1 MALCCLVGAIMVRE
15 GFSFSGRVLLASF
28 AVTICLN
35 GCAPIPRLGPAASA
49 THDRAFIEYWPS
61 NPNSQKLRLAVK
73 DSIDVKGVVTSAGSE
88 YLAKTRTPAENDAAC
103 LAIARARGVQFVG
116 KTNMSELAVA
126 TSGINKYFGTPRNP
140 LSWLWRKIPGG
151 SSSGSAV
158 AVANNEA
165 DVAFGT
171 DTAGSVRVPA
181 ACCGVVGVKT
191 TFGSIPLDGVYPIA
205 PNQLDTVGPLARDI
219 AGAVEG
225 MDLLQAG
232 FGARYRQAMSNK
244 PTAEKI
250 RVGRLHVSGTT
261 PSIDRAVD
269 DALAKTG
276 FKVVPLGQ
284 DLTDK
289 WARAQND
296 AAVVAAVGAWLR
308 DAKFET
314 QPRVALRTKAIV
326 ALGGIQYQTAYKAA
340 LRRQPAW
347 KSAISEAF
355 KSVDFIALP
364 TMQTL
369 PPHLP
374 PFGGTL
380 AFELRTLNAQNT
392 QAVNFAGVPALA
404 VPIPLRKHSDL
415 VTSLQLIGPNQSEAG
430 LLNAGRLVEKAMKNR

>member
-1 MALCCLVGAIMVRE
+1 
-15 GFSFSGRVLLASF
+15 
-28 AVTICLN
+28 
-35 GCAPIPRLGPAASA
+35 
-49 THDRAFIEYWPS
+49 
-61 NPNSQKLRLAVK
+61 
-73 DSIDVKGVVTSAGSE
+73 
-88 YLAKTRTPAENDAAC
+88 
-103 LAIARARGVQFVG
+103 
-116 KTNMSELAVA
+116 
-126 TSGINKYFGTPRNP
+126 
-140 LSWLWRKIPGG
+140 
-151 SSSGSAV
+151 V

-232 FGARYRQAMSNK
+232 FAARYHQAMSNK

-250 RVGRLHVSGTT
+250 RVGRLYVSGTT

-276 FKVVPLGQ
+276 FEVVPLGQ
-284 DLTDK
+284 DLANK

-326 ALGGIQYQTAYKAA
+326 ALGGIQYRTAYKAA

-369 PPHLP
+369 PPHLL

-380 AFELRTLNAQNT
+380 DFELRTLNAQNT

-404 VPIPLRKHSDL
+404 VPIPLRKHFDS
-415 VTSLQLIGPNQSEAG
+415 VTSLQLIGPNQSEAE
-430 LLNAGRLVEKAMKNR
+430 LLNAGRLLEEAMKNR